1 MMDVAYLNLVW
12 PIKYQYAIGNVRNE
26 LMMIRSE

>member
-1 MMDVAYLNLVW
+1 MMGVIYLSLVW

-26 LMMIRSE
+26 LTMIRSE